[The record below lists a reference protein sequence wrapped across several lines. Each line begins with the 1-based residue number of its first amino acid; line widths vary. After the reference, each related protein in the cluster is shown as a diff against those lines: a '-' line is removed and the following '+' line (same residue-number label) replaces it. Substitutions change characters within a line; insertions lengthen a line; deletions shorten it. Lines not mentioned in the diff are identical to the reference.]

1 MVAVNDPFMD
11 LDYMQYLLKYDSVH
25 KRFKGTVTTKKANMQ
40 SQAAIPFEIGQ
51 SMVINRDHM
60 FHGQNWI
67 MYLYKYV
74 NTVIYI
80 ELHRY
85 TAVLGDGH
93 PLIDGLSFQFFFNFL
108 QEGTAE
114 YLVVNG
120 MKVRVFHEKDPAQ
133 IPWGQVG
140 AMYVCESTGVFC
152 DKDGAGLAHF
162 V

>member
-1 MVAVNDPFMD
+1 MV
-11 LDYMQYLLKYDSVH
+11 K
-25 KRFKGTVTTKKANMQ
+25 
-40 SQAAIPFEIGQ
+40 
-51 SMVINRDHM
+51 
-60 FHGQNWI
+60 NWI
-67 MYLYKYV
+67 MCLYLYKY
-74 NTVIYI
+74 TVIYI

-93 PLIDGLSFQFFFNFL
+93 PLILVYLSTFFFL

-152 DKDGAGLAHF
+152 DKDGASGSGHILFIYVIYVLVCFLYSIFFSFYKFYTLFDFLKFRLVCFIVLHF
-162 V
+162 ILGYFTLFYVILVI